1 MNTNAIV
8 TRNKCKPKQF
18 SGIHVLQILL
28 VSFLCISVVS
38 CHIARKTGSS
48 TQMNLS
54 PIGNWQ
60 LQFISG
66 PKKSFD
72 ELFPRGLP
80 EIFLDTDAHSVSGN
94 TGCNRMNG
102 IYQWEHQKIS
112 FSQLVTTKMACKG
125 GGEAVFLETLQRI
138 NQFDIQ
144 QDTLYLQMGTLTMMR
159 FVHKF

>member
-1 MNTNAIV
+1 
-8 TRNKCKPKQF
+8 
-18 SGIHVLQILL
+18 
-28 VSFLCISVVS
+28 
-38 CHIARKTGSS
+38 
-48 TQMNLS
+48 
-54 PIGNWQ
+54 
-60 LQFISG
+60 
-66 PKKSFD
+66 
-72 ELFPRGLP
+72 
-80 EIFLDTDAHSVSGN
+80 
-94 TGCNRMNG
+94 MNG